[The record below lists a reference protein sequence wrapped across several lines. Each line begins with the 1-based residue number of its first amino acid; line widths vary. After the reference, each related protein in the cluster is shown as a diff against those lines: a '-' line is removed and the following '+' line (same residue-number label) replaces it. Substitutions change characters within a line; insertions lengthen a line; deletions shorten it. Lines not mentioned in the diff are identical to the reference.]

1 MWYNTD
7 KRKEEKQRQL
17 DEEYKA
23 QKDILS
29 AEYWDNR
36 DALDAKLIWQLNNL
50 GKGGEK

>member
-1 MWYNTD
+1 M
-7 KRKEEKQRQL
+7 

-50 GKGGEK
+50 GEGGEK